1 LSERVYTRDRR
12 ALMQKIE
19 GPWREEVKAMKNAG
33 KSWNEIAKEI
43 PAKYPD
49 VFAGMDYGQCFERVR
64 QATRRDEKQ
73 QQPVNVQEAL
83 MTALGKG
90 TTAKAFA
97 ESVGITESIA
107 TVMIDEI
114 KRAGFNVQLKGDV
127 FKIEK
132 AIPPTENVVKK
143 PWHGEKI
150 IRFGLTGD
158 SHINSKYT
166 QLTHLHALY
175 DIFVQEGITTVYH
188 TGDIDDGEHMRIGHE
203 YELYEHGADDHVGE
217 IVRVYPSMP
226 GIETDFIT
234 GNHDHA
240 FIKGIGL
247 DIGNGIA
254 EKRKDMKYLGQSSA
268 VIQLTDNCTLELRH
282 PLDGTAYALSYKTQ
296 KMLDA
301 MSGGEKP
308 NILAIGHYHKAE
320 YLFYRNVHAI
330 QTGTTCAQTPW
341 MKGKQIA
348 AHVGGW
354 IVEIRVRDDGAIER
368 INQEFI
374 PFYRSIKDDWRG
386 WR

>member
-1 LSERVYTRDRR
+1 
-12 ALMQKIE
+12 MPKID
-19 GPWREEVKAMKNAG
+19 GPWRDDVRAMREAG
-33 KSWNEIAKEI
+33 VSWSKIAKEM
-43 PAKYPD
+43 PLKYPD
-49 VFAGMDYGQCFERVR
+49 VFDGMDYGQCFERVR
-64 QATRRDEKQ
+64 QVTRNEEKQ
-73 QQPVNVQEAL
+73 KGPVNVQEAL

-90 TTAKAFA
+90 TTVAAFA
-97 ESVGITESIA
+97 ESVGVTDKIA
-107 TVMIDEI
+107 SVMIDEI
-114 KRAGFNVQLKGDV
+114 KRAGFNVQVKGNV
-127 FKIEK
+127 YKIEK
-132 AIPPTENVVKK
+132 AIPPTENRVEK
-143 PWHGEKI
+143 PWNGEKY

-166 QLTHLHALY
+166 QLTHLNALY
-175 DIFVQEGITTVYH
+175 DVFAQEGIKTVYH
-188 TGDIDDGEHMRIGHE
+188 TGDIDDGEHMRVGHE
-203 YELYEHGADDHVGE
+203 YELYEHGADDHIAE
-217 IVRVYPSMP
+217 IAKVYPARQGMVT
-226 GIETDFIT
+226 EFIT

-268 VIQLTDNCTLELRH
+268 VIQLTDNCILELRH

-320 YLFYRNVHAI
+320 YLFYRNVHTI
-330 QTGTTCAQTPW
+330 QTGTTCGQTPW

-348 AHVGGW
+348 AHMGGW
-354 IVEIRVRDDGAIER
+354 IVEAMVRDDGAIER
-368 INQEFI
+368 IKQEFI
-374 PFYRSIKDDWRG
+374 PFYRSIKDDWKN